1 MSSWILRRNGLKKI
15 TLFSDGSSL
24 GNPGPGGFGTILRYG
39 TTEKILSGGEP
50 HTTNNRMEL
59 RGVIEGLKAL
69 KEPCDVTIVSDSSY
83 VIKGINEWLKGW
95 VKRNFAKVKNPDLW
109 REYLE
114 VSAPHKIYGEWVRG
128 HDGHPE
134 NERCDVIAKSE
145 AEKYKQGNNSNG

>member
-1 MSSWILRRNGLKKI
+1 MKKI
-15 TLFSDGSSL
+15 TLFSDGSAL

-39 TTEKILSGGEP
+39 DKEKIISGGEP

-69 KEPCDVTIVSDSSY
+69 KEPCEVLIVSDSSY
-83 VIKGINEWLKGW
+83 VIKGINEWLSGW

-109 REYLE
+109 REYLD
-114 VSAPHKIYGEWVRG
+114 VSAPHNVYGEWVRG

-145 AEKYKQGNNSNG
+145 AEKFKKGKNGNE